1 MSAITKR
8 EWGLG
13 IVFCLF
19 AFLLTIM
26 GNYVWWMGVEYNIP
40 HIYGIVATFVS
51 LVILLLLLV
60 TMLKAEE

>member
-1 MSAITKR
+1 MPAPTQR

-26 GNYVWWMGVEYNIP
+26 GNYIWWMGVEYNIP
-40 HIYGIVATFVS
+40 NIYGIVATFIS
-51 LVILLLLLV
+51 LVMLLILLV
-60 TMLKAEE
+60 VMLKAEK